1 MMCGDRLEQVGNN
14 RVGFVRK
21 GMGSL
26 PKRMTPILAAILVLL
41 MLGGPGLAQVTRNS
55 PRIGYV
61 FPAGGQIGS
70 TFEVTIGGQYLEG
83 VDKVLVNHPGIEFR
97 VVDYSRPLTQR
108 EVNDLMQKL
117 QAVREKVQELLR
129 SQPGQARFGTQA
141 LFQKVAQEMGVTR
154 EQIRALEE
162 YRRIRMDPKR
172 QPNPQIA
179 ERVVAEVAVAADVP
193 PGQYHIRVKSRNGV
207 SNPIIFQVDVWPE
220 AVETEPN
227 DREPMSL
234 EGLPGPLI
242 VNGQIMPGDVDRFQ
256 LPLRK
261 GQKIVFALAGRAIT
275 PYLADAVPGW
285 FQAVLS
291 LSDPQG
297 RQVAFA
303 DDWRFHPDP
312 VLLFEA
318 PQDGLYTVTVTDA
331 IYRGREDFVYRLLV
345 GEVAFVTGIFP
356 LGGQVGKKVRVELA
370 GWNLPQS
377 SLEVD
382 LTEGGL
388 GIRPLQLFQWGGH
401 WNRLP
406 FVADRLPDIQEAE
419 PNDSLGTAQ
428 RIMGEGIVN
437 GKISSPSDTDVFR
450 IDVKAG
456 EEWVAEVVARRL
468 GSPLDSVVRVLDLE
482 GNVLASNDDFD
493 DKTAGLITHQ
503 ADSYV
508 RVKASK
514 SGPIFVQLADIQ
526 RQGGEEFAYRLRISR
541 PQPDFAVRFAPS
553 TLNVN
558 PGVPVLINVWVVRKD
573 GFEGDIFLELKDS
586 PSGWRLS
593 GNWVPSGQEHI
604 VMTLSVGG
612 GVSAGEYPLKVVA
625 RAEWDG
631 KIIEHEAV
639 ACDDLMQ
646 AFFYRHLVPA
656 DQGLVSV
663 APVRRFFSPAWGF
676 NAATPVKIPA
686 GGTGEVRLPDV
697 RGALGQGVKL
707 QLRDAP
713 EGLSLGELR
722 QGFMG
727 MVLEVKA
734 DAEKVQPG
742 LRGNLLVE
750 VLMERSARGMP
761 SRLVP
766 VAILPAIPFEIVK
779 PADNL

>member
-1 MMCGDRLEQVGNN
+1 MCGDQLAPVGNN
-14 RVGFVRK
+14 RVGSVRK
-21 GMGSL
+21 AMGSL
-26 PKRMTPILAAILVLL
+26 LKHMTPILAAVLVLL
-41 MLGGPGLAQVTRNS
+41 ILGRPGLAQVSQNS

-70 TFEVTIGGQYLEG
+70 TFEVTIGGQYLQG
-83 VDKVLVNHPGIEFR
+83 VDKVLVNHPGIQFT

-108 EVNDLMQKL
+108 EINDLTQKL
-117 QAVREKVQELLR
+117 QAIREKVQELLR
-129 SQPGQARFGTQA
+129 SQPARARSGTQA
-141 LFQKVAQEMGVTR
+141 LFQKVAQEMGVSM

-179 ERVVAEVAVAADVP
+179 ERLVAEVTVAADVP

-220 AVETEPN
+220 VVETEPN
-227 DREPMSL
+227 DREAMSL

-291 LSDPQG
+291 LDDPQG

-312 VLLFEA
+312 VLLFEV

-331 IYRGREDFVYRLLV
+331 IYRGREDFVYRLLIGQV
-345 GEVAFVTGIFP
+345 PFVTGIFP
-356 LGGQVGKKVRVELA
+356 LGGQIGKKVPVELA
-370 GWNLPQS
+370 GWNLPKS
-377 SLEVD
+377 RIEVD
-382 LTEGGL
+382 LTEGEPGVR
-388 GIRPLQLFQWGGH
+388 ILQLFQWGGH

-406 FVADRLPDIQEAE
+406 FVADTLPDIQEAE

-428 RIMGEGIVN
+428 RIKGEVIVN
-437 GKISSPSDTDVFR
+437 GKISSREDVDVFR

-456 EEWVAEVVARRL
+456 EEWVAEVMARRL
-468 GSPLDSVVRVLDLE
+468 GSPLDSVVRVLDAE
-482 GNVLASNDDFD
+482 GNVLTSNDDFD

-508 RVKASK
+508 CIKASK
-514 SGPIFVQLADIQ
+514 SGPIFIQLADIQ

-541 PQPDFAVRFAPS
+541 PRPDFAIRFAPS
-553 TLNVN
+553 TLNVT
-558 PGVPVLINVWVVRKD
+558 PGVPMPVHVWVVRKD

-593 GNWVPSGQEHI
+593 GNWVPSGQDHI
-604 VMTLSVGG
+604 VITLTVGG
-612 GVSAGEYPLKVVA
+612 GGSAGEYPLKLLA

-663 APVRRFFSPAWGF
+663 GSVRRFSAPAWGF
-676 NAATPVKIPA
+676 NASSPVKIPA
-686 GGTGEVRLPDV
+686 GGTAEVRLPDV
-697 RGALGQGVKL
+697 RGALGQGIKL

-722 QGFMG
+722 EGFMG
-727 MVLEVKA
+727 RVLEVKA
-734 DAEKVQPG
+734 DAEKIQPG
-742 LRGNLLVE
+742 LKGNLLVE
-750 VLMERSARGMP
+750 LLMERAVRGMP
-761 SRLVP
+761 PRLIP
-766 VAILPAIPFEIVK
+766 VGVLPAIPFEVVE
-779 PADNL
+779 PAGKL